1 MIGLYRHV
9 RNLGTELLDRLF
21 VNPSEAGALAASIPS
36 GDLLRSL
43 TRGPVRVLSGDGAIP
58 VDVDGTYLL
67 TKGSA
72 AAMTLAVPGAG
83 NEGRRITITGGT
95 DFAHVVTAASTSVH
109 DGTTGG
115 HGTLTSPAFQGGTL
129 TLVAV
134 TAAKWNVEANNL
146 WVIT

>member
-1 MIGLYRHV
+1 M
-9 RNLGTELLDRLF
+9 
-21 VNPSEAGALAASIPS
+21 NPIETGDLAAQVGRGLARNIAPEVVVIP
-36 GDLLRSL
+36 
-43 TRGPVRVLSGDGAIP
+43 GDGAIP
-58 VDVDGTYLL
+58 VDRDGIYLL

-72 AAMTLAVPGAG
+72 AAITLAVPGAA
-83 NEGRRITITGGT
+83 NVGRKIVITGGS

-129 TLVAV
+129 TLRAV

>member
-1 MIGLYRHV
+1 MARPRTNIYPQRAKFAP
-9 RNLGTELLDRLF
+9 E
-21 VNPSEAGALAASIPS
+21 EI
-36 GDLLRSL
+36 
-43 TRGPVRVLSGDGAIP
+43 
-58 VDVDGTYLL
+58 VDVPADQALPIDEDRIFRV

-72 AAMTLAVPGAG
+72 AALTLAVPGAAHI
-83 NEGRRITITGGT
+83 GRRIIITGGS

-115 HGTLTSPAFQGGTL
+115 HGTLTSPAFEGGTL
-129 TLVAV
+129 TLRAV

>member
-1 MIGLYRHV
+1 MNQTENDKLAGT
-9 RNLGTELLDRLF
+9 LG
-21 VNPSEAGALAASIPS
+21 GALAGNLAPI
-36 GDLLRSL
+36 
-43 TRGPVRVLSGDGAIP
+43 VRTISGDGAIP
-58 VDVDGTYLL
+58 VDQDAIILL

-72 AAMTLAVPGAG
+72 AAVTLAVPGAA
-83 NEGRRITITGGT
+83 NVGRKLIITGGS

-129 TLVAV
+129 TLRAV

>member
-1 MIGLYRHV
+1 MSPTQQNNLAGLIGGSLA
-9 RNLGTELLDRLF
+9 RNLA
-21 VNPSEAGALAASIPS
+21 PI
-36 GDLLRSL
+36 
-43 TRGPVRVLSGDGAIP
+43 VRVIPGDGAIP
-58 VDVDGTYLL
+58 VDEDAIVLL

-72 AAMTLAVPGAG
+72 AAVTIAVPGAA
-83 NEGRRITITGGT
+83 NIGRKIVITGGS

-129 TLVAV
+129 TLRAV

>member
-1 MIGLYRHV
+1 MA
-9 RNLGTELLDRLF
+9 
-21 VNPSEAGALAASIPS
+21 VNQLPRTVAKPHRERFAPPEITTIP
-36 GDLLRSL
+36 
-43 TRGPVRVLSGDGAIP
+43 GDGAIP
-58 VDVDGTYLL
+58 VDVDGIYLL

-72 AAMTLAVPGAG
+72 AAISLAVPGAA
-83 NEGRRITITGGT
+83 NIGRRIIITGGS

-129 TLVAV
+129 TLRAV
-134 TAAKWNVEANNL
+134 TAAKWNVESNNL

>member
-1 MIGLYRHV
+1 MNTQESDELAAGLGGSAA
-9 RNLGTELLDRLF
+9 RNLAPA
-21 VNPSEAGALAASIPS
+21 VQVIP
-36 GDLLRSL
+36 
-43 TRGPVRVLSGDGAIP
+43 GDGAIP
-58 VDVDGTYLL
+58 VDRDGIYLL

-72 AAMTLAVPGAG
+72 AAVSLALPGAA
-83 NEGRRITITGGT
+83 NIGRKIVITGGS
-95 DFAHVVTAASTSVH
+95 DFAHVVTAASTGVH

-129 TLVAV
+129 TLRAV

>member
-1 MIGLYRHV
+1 MNV
-9 RNLGTELLDRLF
+9 TESSD
-21 VNPSEAGALAASIPS
+21 LAAQL
-36 GDLLRSL
+36 GRDLARNIAPPL
-43 TRGPVRVLSGDGAIP
+43 TTITGDGAIP
-58 VDVDGTYLL
+58 VDVDGIYLL

-72 AAMTLAVPGAG
+72 AAITIAVPGAA
-83 NEGRRITITGGT
+83 NIGRKVVITGGS

-129 TLVAV
+129 TLRAV

>member
-1 MIGLYRHV
+1 MTPAEQGTLSAVLGNAPLAKAIGLDMITIP
-9 RNLGTELLDRLF
+9 GD
-21 VNPSEAGALAASIPS
+21 ASI
-36 GDLLRSL
+36 
-43 TRGPVRVLSGDGAIP
+43 
-58 VDVDGTYLL
+58 DVSKDASYYL

-72 AAMTLAVPGAG
+72 AAIALPVPGAS
-83 NEGRRITITGGT
+83 NIGRTVQFTGGT

-129 TLVAV
+129 TLRAV
-134 TAAKWNVEANNL
+134 TAAKWNVIANNL

>member
-1 MIGLYRHV
+1 MNG
-9 RNLGTELLDRLF
+9 N
-21 VNPSEAGALAASIPS
+21 EAGQIAAALGSGLAGNLAPEVITIP
-36 GDLLRSL
+36 
-43 TRGPVRVLSGDGAIP
+43 GDGAIP
-58 VDVDGTYLL
+58 VTKDGVYYL

-72 AAMTLAVPGAG
+72 AAITLAVPGAG
-83 NEGRRITITGGT
+83 NIGRKITITGGS

-115 HGTLTSPAFQGGTL
+115 HGTLTSPAFQGGSL
-129 TLVAV
+129 TLRAV

>member
-1 MIGLYRHV
+1 MTFAEMNKIASV
-9 RNLGTELLDRLF
+9 LGSDL
-21 VNPSEAGALAASIPS
+21 AQALAPEVVTIP
-36 GDLLRSL
+36 
-43 TRGPVRVLSGDGAIP
+43 GDGAIP
-58 VDVDGTYLL
+58 VTKDGIYLL

-72 AAMTLAVPGAG
+72 AAITLAVPGAG
-83 NEGRRITITGGT
+83 NVGRKIVITGGS

-129 TLVAV
+129 TLRAV

>member
-1 MIGLYRHV
+1 MNSAEQGQ
-9 RNLGTELLDRLF
+9 
-21 VNPSEAGALAASIPS
+21 LAQAIPNQDLIRSIA
-36 GDLLRSL
+36 
-43 TRGPVRVLSGDGAIP
+43 RGPVRVLSADGAIP

-72 AAMTLAVPGAG
+72 AAMTLAVPGTG
-83 NEGRRITITGGT
+83 NEGRRITITGGS

-115 HGTLTSPAFQGGTL
+115 HGTLTSPAFQGGSL

>member
-1 MIGLYRHV
+1 M
-9 RNLGTELLDRLF
+9 NLTEQQ
-21 VNPSEAGALAASIPS
+21 ALASRVGGGLSNNLAPAVLVIP
-36 GDLLRSL
+36 
-43 TRGPVRVLSGDGAIP
+43 GDGAIP
-58 VDVDGTYLL
+58 VSVDGIYLL

-72 AAMTLAVPGAG
+72 AAITLAVPGAA
-83 NEGRRITITGGT
+83 NIGRKIVITGGS

-129 TLVAV
+129 TLRAV

>member
-1 MIGLYRHV
+1 MNPDERQIIENR
-9 RNLGTELLDRLF
+9 LGPVAQSIAPEL
-21 VNPSEAGALAASIPS
+21 VTLAA
-36 GDLLRSL
+36 
-43 TRGPVRVLSGDGAIP
+43 DGAIP
-58 VDVDGTYLL
+58 IDRDAWVLL

-72 AAMTLAVPGAG
+72 AAMTIAVPGAS
-83 NEGRRITITGGT
+83 NIGRRIVMTGGT

-129 TLVAV
+129 TLRAV

>member
-1 MIGLYRHV
+1 MNLAEADKLAGLLGGQAA
-9 RNLGTELLDRLF
+9 RNIAPP
-21 VNPSEAGALAASIPS
+21 VNI
-36 GDLLRSL
+36 
-43 TRGPVRVLSGDGAIP
+43 LSGDGAIA
-58 VDVDGTYLL
+58 VDVDSITLL

-72 AAMTLAVPGAG
+72 AAVTLALPGAA
-83 NEGRRITITGGT
+83 NIGRKIIITGGS
-95 DFAHVVTAASTSVH
+95 DFAHVVTAASTGVH

-129 TLVAV
+129 TLRAV